1 VVKLGLRAKF
11 FLYSNAV
18 IAVTMGLVA
27 LLAYV
32 HDRGRAYD
40 MIQHRDRQIAG
51 ALATLVTDTLE
62 RAEQRPFEAARYSA
76 RVERWVQRIAGTGD
90 AVRYAFITSPSGVVT
105 HSSQAQ
111 HVGQPLGSQVAD
123 SCRACHTRG
132 QAELLGRSSGSADAS
147 CVSCHSLGPRARPA
161 AGPEPAGLGGAGG
174 PRLTSDILTRPGGER
189 VLDVRVPL
197 VGSSG
202 RLLGELAI
210 GFSLDPVEQ
219 SLQAVP
225 RRLAVVALVMILVNS
240 VLTAFYME
248 ALLRPILALNR
259 MMKRA
264 AGGDLAVRAA
274 PARSD
279 EVGELTV
286 AFNRMMDDLGRARD
300 LETVRQT
307 QLAHTEKMAAV
318 GTLAA
323 SVAHEV
329 NNPLGGMLT
338 CLENM
343 RADPGNEE
351 MRSKYLPLIQNGV
364 ERIQRTVANLLDF
377 SRPRPLQLE
386 PVSINDTLRRVVDL
400 AAYQLRKGAVETRLA
415 LNPDDP
421 RVLADRSQMEQLFL
435 NLVLNA
441 LQAMPGGGL
450 LTLHTGAS
458 NGQAFAEVRD
468 TGRGVPPEIRDR
480 IFDPFF
486 TTRDPGCGTGLG
498 LAVSDNIVAAHGGR
512 IELTSRAGA
521 GSAFRVWLP
530 RHEAAPGVRA

>member
-1 VVKLGLRAKF
+1 VLKLGLRAKF
-11 FLYSNAV
+11 FLYSNSV

-32 HDRGRAYD
+32 HDRGRTYD
-40 MIQHRDRQIAG
+40 VIRHRDQQIAG
-51 ALATLVTDTLE
+51 ALATLLTDTLE

-76 RVERWVQRIAGTGD
+76 RVERWVRRVGGTGE
-90 AVRYAFITSPSGVVT
+90 AVRYVFVTGADGIVT
-105 HSSQAQ
+105 HSSQAEQ
-111 HVGQPLGSQVAD
+111 VGQPLGSQVAAA
-123 SCRACHTRG
+123 CRSCHTRTP
-132 QAELLGRSSGSADAS
+132 AELLGRGSGAAGAS
-147 CVSCHSLGPRARPA
+147 CVCCHSLSPRNAPRRD
-161 AGPEPAGLGGAGG
+161 PAGVDTAGGAG
-174 PRLTSDILTRPGGER
+174 LTSDILTPPGGEHI
-189 VLDVRVPL
+189 LEVRAPL
-197 VGSSG
+197 TAHD

-210 GFSLDPVEQ
+210 GFSLAPVER
-219 SLQAVP
+219 SLEAIP
-225 RRLAVVALVMILVNS
+225 RRLAVVALAMILVNS
-240 VLTAFYME
+240 ILTAFYME

-259 MMKRA
+259 MMRN
-264 AGGDLAVRAA
+264 AGRGDLAVRAA
-274 PARSD
+274 PKRSD
-279 EVGELTV
+279 EVGELAE
-286 AFNRMMDDLGRARD
+286 AFNRMMDELGRARD

-307 QLAHTEKMAAV
+307 QLAHTEKMAAA

-343 RADPGNEE
+343 RADPDNEE
-351 MRSKYLPLIQNGV
+351 IRSKYLPLIQNGV

-400 AAYQLRKGAVETRLA
+400 AAYQLRKGAVETRLGLHA
-415 LNPDDP
+415 YDP
-421 RVLADRSQMEQLFL
+421 HVMADRSQMEQLFL

-450 LTLHTGAS
+450 LTLRTGVS
-458 NGQAFAEVRD
+458 DGQAFAEVRD
-468 TGRGVPPEIRDR
+468 TGRGISPEIRER

-512 IELTSRAGA
+512 IELTSRVGA
-521 GSAFRVWLP
+521 GSVFRVWLP
-530 RHEAAPGVRA
+530 RHESATAARA

>member
-1 VVKLGLRAKF
+1 MLKLGLRAKF
-11 FLYSNAV
+11 FLYSNTV

-40 MIQHRDRQIAG
+40 AIQRRDRQIVG
-51 ALATLVTDTLE
+51 ALAALLADTLE

-76 RVERWVQRIAGTGD
+76 RVERWVHRIAGTGE
-90 AVRYAFITSPSGVVT
+90 AVRYVFVTGTSGVVT
-105 HSSQAQ
+105 HSSQAEQ
-111 HVGQPLGSQVAD
+111 VGQPLGSEVAA
-123 SCRACHTRG
+123 SCRACHTHSA
-132 QAELLGRSSGSADAS
+132 AELLGRASGSAGAS
-147 CVSCHSLGPRARPA
+147 CVCCHSLRPRAPA
-161 AGPEPAGLGGAGG
+161 APPDAAGLDGAGG
-174 PRLTSDILTRPGGER
+174 AHPTSEILTRPDGEH

-197 VGSSG
+197 VGSG
-202 RLLGELAI
+202 RILGELAI
-210 GFSLDPVEQ
+210 GFSLGPVEQ

-225 RRLAVVALVMILVNS
+225 RRLLVVALAMIFVNS
-240 VLTAFYME
+240 VLTAVYME

-259 MMKRA
+259 MMKGA
-264 AGGDLAVRAA
+264 ARGDLAVRAA
-274 PARSD
+274 SARTD
-279 EVGELTV
+279 EVGELTE
-286 AFNRMMDDLGRARD
+286 AFNRMMDELGRARD

-400 AAYQLRKGAVETRLA
+400 ASYQLRKGAVETRLV
-415 LNPDDP
+415 LNADDP

-441 LQAMPGGGL
+441 LQAMPGGGVM
-450 LTLHTGAS
+450 TLHTGAS

-468 TGRGVPPEIRDR
+468 TGRGIPPEIRDR

-498 LAVSDNIVAAHGGR
+498 LAVTDNIVAAHGGR
-512 IELTSRAGA
+512 IELASRVGA

-530 RHEAAPGVRA
+530 RHEPAPAPRP